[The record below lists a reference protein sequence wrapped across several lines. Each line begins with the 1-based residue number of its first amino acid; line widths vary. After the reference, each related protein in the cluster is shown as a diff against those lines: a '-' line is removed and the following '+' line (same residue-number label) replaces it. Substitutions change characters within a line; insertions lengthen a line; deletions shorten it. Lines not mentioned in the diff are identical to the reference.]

1 MSWVR
6 RLVLLGSLSM
16 PGVAARSAAAEA
28 PPPRPAAPHH
38 VVANSEVRVLPVSS
52 NGRAYQLYV
61 GLPPSYGKQPNRRYP
76 VLYICDG
83 YWDFTLLNSL
93 LGGLLYDNDAPE
105 MIVVGFGYAGANPD
119 YNVLRAYD
127 DSPVPSPSDKEGKTT
142 GHAPEFLRVVENEF
156 IPFVEREYRVDRSFR
171 ALGGSSFGGLFALYA
186 MLERP
191 GLFQGF
197 IVASPGVNFA
207 NDWLFGREAEFA
219 ASHKDLPARLFM
231 TGGGAENAAFLA
243 AIRRFDERLQSRHYL
258 GLQYKF
264 RLIDGER
271 HAGDKPETYN
281 RGVRFVFAPLAASP
295 NDK

>member
-93 LGGLLYDNDAPE
+93 LGGLL
-105 MIVVGFGYAGANPD
+105 
-119 YNVLRAYD
+119 
-127 DSPVPSPSDKEGKTT
+127 STT
-142 GHAPEFLRVVENEF
+142 TPR
-156 IPFVEREYRVDRSFR
+156 
-171 ALGGSSFGGLFALYA
+171 
-186 MLERP
+186 
-191 GLFQGF
+191 
-197 IVASPGVNFA
+197 
-207 NDWLFGREAEFA
+207 
-219 ASHKDLPARLFM
+219 K
-231 TGGGAENAAFLA
+231 
-243 AIRRFDERLQSRHYL
+243 
-258 GLQYKF
+258 
-264 RLIDGER
+264 
-271 HAGDKPETYN
+271 
-281 RGVRFVFAPLAASP
+281 
-295 NDK
+295 